1 MNENCDSSITLPSNG
16 IPVSYKT
23 DTGALCNLIPLTFLK
38 KFDPEPNHCLVNIK
52 LSAYNDSKTP
62 VLGKWSITSKHKKY
76 HFDVS
81 FIVVD
86 SKFVPFLELAT
97 SESVSLIKCISSLN
111 ISDEQ
116 FSSEF
121 SDCVGEI
128 ETLKNT
134 RHIEIKDNVTPLVTS
149 VRKIPHT
156 LKP

>member
-23 DTGALCNLIPLTFLK
+23 DTGALCNLIPLTVLK

-62 VLGKWSITSKHKKY
+62 VLEKWSITSKHKKD

-81 FIVVD
+81 FIVDD

-97 SESVSLIKCISSLN
+97 SESISLIKCISAFN

-121 SDCVGEI
+121 SVCVGEI
-128 ETLKNT
+128 GTLKNT
-134 RHIEIKDNVTPLVTS
+134 HNIEIKDNVTPAVT
-149 VRKIPHT
+149 
-156 LKP
+156 L